1 MIEVQ
6 NLIKKYGD
14 TYAVDDV
21 SFSIKQGE
29 IVGFLGPNGAG
40 KTTTMNILTGYL
52 SPTMG
57 KVLIDGIDIMEKP
70 IEAKRNIG
78 FLPETPPLYTDMT
91 VYEFLCFV
99 YELKCCDLNKE
110 KHLNE
115 VISTVKI
122 DDVKDRLIRNLS
134 KGYKQRVG
142 IASAIIGNPKIII
155 LDEPTVGLDP
165 QQIIEIRNLIR
176 ILGKSHTVILSSHLL
191 NEVQAVCT
199 RILIINQG
207 RIIADEKAANLLGSL
222 GQSTKIKVKV
232 SGPQKEVY
240 SILNS
245 LPGVT
250 KITESGIK
258 EGDSF
263 TFLVESKN
271 GIDIRKPMFN
281 ALAKKN
287 FPIMGLENTEG
298 ELEDVFV
305 KLIDSDKRR

>member
-1 MIEVQ
+1 MIQVQ

-99 YELKCCDLNKE
+99 YELKGCELNKE

-122 DDVKDRLIRNLS
+122 NDVKDRLIRNLS

-142 IASAIIGNPKIII
+142 IASTIIGNPKIII

-207 RIIADEKAANLLGSL
+207 RIIADEKASNLLGSL

-240 SILNS
+240 NILNS

-250 KITESGIK
+250 KITEIGIK